1 MPVACAT
8 CAAVTCH
15 VAEPSPCA
23 ASPTKHTT
31 ARRRPRR
38 QVSWLTMGTMMCL
51 ATSTLAARLHPMP
64 TRRIVPD
71 AVAAP
76 ANVPS
81 IEQTPQVA
89 NEAAPGVPVTD
100 FTRELGLVRH
110 NPLIARQQGGVQPTK
125 DSAGGDDSSS
135 TTSAPASKAT
145 KSSSKTTDTA
155 AAPTSTSSTDSGQF
169 TLPVPYDGEPPFL
182 AASVADTCRSFMRT
196 LVKDP
201 VVRKCTP
208 FSLLDKTSAQ
218 FFNMKKRMTDLVRV
232 LDASCK
238 ADVNTCDDYFSKLA
252 TNMTTSGICGND
264 LKDNKNEEIQFA
276 FHGMRAYRMLY
287 SATCL
292 IDPGSSQ
299 YCYAAA
305 TNNASVSSDVF
316 LYNMAYGLQPTS
328 NPPPSCSWCT
338 NSVMGIFHSAAAQRS
353 QDVSKVYEVTAG
365 QINTVCGATFVN
377 SSLPAAVNASLR
389 LAPHWMTMITLLA
402 TLLILFT
409 AL

>member
-1 MPVACAT
+1 MPATCAT
-8 CAAVTCH
+8 CAAAVCYA
-15 VAEPSPCA
+15 AEPA
-23 ASPTKHTT
+23 ASPAKRTT

-38 QVSWLTMGTMMCL
+38 QVSWLTMGTMLCL
-51 ATSTLAARLHPMP
+51 ASSTLAARLHPMP

-81 IEQTPQVA
+81 IEQTPPMA
-89 NEAAPGVPVTD
+89 NDAPPGVSVTD

-110 NPLIARQQGGVQPTK
+110 NPLVARQQGGAQPTK
-125 DSAGGDDSSS
+125 DAAGGDDSST

-145 KSSSKTTDTA
+145 KSSSQTSESA
-155 AAPTSTSSTDSGQF
+155 AAPTSTSSSDSTPF
-169 TLPVPYDGEPPFL
+169 TLPIPYDGEPPFL
-182 AASVADTCRSFMRT
+182 AATVTDPCRSFMRT

-208 FSLLDKTSAQ
+208 FSLLDKTSTQ
-218 FFNMKKRMTDLVRV
+218 FFNIKKRITDLVRV
-232 LDASCK
+232 LDTSCK
-238 ADVNTCDDYFSKLA
+238 ADVTTCDDYFGKLA
-252 TNMTTSGICGND
+252 TNMTSSTICGND

-276 FHGMRAYRMLY
+276 FHGLRAYRMLY

-338 NSVMGIFHSAAAQRS
+338 NSVMSIFHSAAAQRS

-377 SSLPAAVNASLR
+377 SSLPTAVNASPR
-389 LAPHWMTMITLLA
+389 LAPQWMTLVTLVV
-402 TLLILFT
+402 TLFIFFT